1 MVFGIIATLVA
12 TVIISGLLAPRLE
25 NQDAAT
31 LSDFTLPTAE
41 PSRAVSVVFG
51 TVMVEG
57 PNIVWM
63 GDFEADP
70 IRRTTGLK
78 IRGLKISKRR
88 ATVGYRYSAGIHFVI
103 SHSVERLLAIFVD
116 NRIISTHHRL
126 TENHSVEIRLP
137 NRFGGREGNGG
148 LLGGLDVL
156 YGRPD
161 QGPNEYLESQV
172 NFVPGYRGFL
182 SVILKSFYLGN
193 SPMFAPWSFLCQ
205 RVTQDLDGNPIWYEE
220 KAAIAA
226 PGGTARLQEFIDEGL
241 TEDGEITQNVE
252 APTVIDQNPAHIIY
266 TVLTELIGV
275 PVSEIDDQLFREAAD
290 ILYDEGFGLSYVWDD
305 SEDYERFLQR
315 VVDHIDGTLHIDPVS
330 GQWGLYL
337 IRTIDPDEIEATFD
351 ESNATLT
358 EFDREGYGELFSEVI
373 IRTVDRFSGDTI
385 GVRETNPALAR
396 IQGGNNGTE
405 QTFAMAF
412 ERPVIQII
420 ASRNRLFYSF
430 PKCSGVLDVD
440 HSQAFRRYVGEP
452 FYLSSEK
459 YGFTN
464 LQCRVTAVNFQRFDN
479 MRAGIEFIQDY
490 RAADSVVPFT
500 SGDNTA
506 QQIEVADPA
515 QLFNAR
521 PVPFDALVMQWGFL
535 NEEDI
540 LLDRFSTRLIMADD
554 ETGAPHIGFSAQAD
568 GEETIQTADFSD
580 FYRVVFPSPR
590 GDTWIDDSR
599 FDASNIPRE
608 DLELGDAL
616 INQIVQPT
624 SQNGINFLYN
634 SEVVI
639 VADLSEYPIVGV
651 RRGAFGSKVF
661 ALDDPLDTAWNFFN
675 QMVGTWLPNDFPH
688 DRQGDGQQI
697 VSITPVTQTT
707 ALDLAQA
714 VANPWGTAPS
724 TWFLPPASL
733 TINGDKWPIFADL
746 TDAVVSYVV
755 FDPMADI
762 DGSITSDA
770 QTAGIAAPLY
780 SVFQV
785 REFLGNALLYEERFT
800 GGNTARVDAQAMYA
814 AILENSASTPPNS
827 PEPLVMGWDDAGL
840 TGINR
845 INDTRIKFELFVQDE
860 DTPTN
865 VSEVREHVTRGGGGW
880 GHGWGTLN
888 ARMFSES
895 LLDPAGSAP
904 AGNTIPTGFDFSAPD
919 RTDTVELGPRSFR
932 NPAGYV
938 TYGFEN
944 VPPVTGNGA
953 YYLEW
958 QHAGTR
964 NDNGSVGFQQAGVS
978 LNSWLGS
985 APTGVGI
992 YDDGEVYI
1000 AATIRE
1006 TVPFTLGARVGAALI
1021 IDGDQRRIQYYMD
1034 GVASGPEIL
1043 ITADPA
1049 AGDYVP
1055 AATSRSNELVS
1066 LFTGSDAN
1074 HAPAGTTPWPEYQDP
1089 AQVPTGNGPAFT
1101 TNERFAY

>member
-70 IRRTTGLK
+70 IRQTTGLK

-126 TENHSVEIRLP
+126 TQNHSVEIRLP

-193 SPMFAPWSFLCQ
+193 SPVFAPWSFLCQ

-412 ERPVIQII
+412 ERPVVQII

-568 GEETIQTADFSD
+568 GVETIQTADFSD
-580 FYRVVFPSPR
+580 FHRVVFPSPR

-599 FDASNIPRE
+599 FDASNIPLE
-608 DLELGDAL
+608 ELELGDAL

-707 ALDLAQA
+707 ALDLTQA
-714 VANPWGTAPS
+714 VSNPWGTAPS

-800 GGNTARVDAQAMYA
+800 GGNTAHVDAEAMYA
-814 AILENSASTPPNS
+814 AILENAASTPPNS

-840 TGINR
+840 TGVNR

-865 VSEVREHVTRGGGGW
+865 VSEVREHVTRGGGW

-919 RTDTVELGPRSFR
+919 RADTVELGPRSFR

-1000 AATIRE
+1000 AGTIRE

-1043 ITADPA
+1043 ITDDPA

-1089 AQVPTGNGPAFT
+1089 AQVPTGNGPTFT